1 VRPNDQ
7 HLPAQ
12 CLGAADRSRGL
23 PMRAHPRPHGV
34 PAERSAHPSRAASL
48 RRAKNG
54 AMFVFRTD
62 LPDGMDADE
71 ALRRC
76 EEAIRALAEGVGR

>member
-1 VRPNDQ
+1 MKPNDQ

-12 CLGAADRSRGL
+12 CPGATDRSSGL
-23 PMRAHPRPHGV
+23 PTRAHPRPHGV
-34 PAERSAHPSRAASL
+34 PAERLAHPFRAASL

-54 AMFVFRTD
+54 AIFVFRTD
-62 LPDGMDADE
+62 LPNGMDADE